1 MLIRYKKDFEKIA
14 MGLLSF
20 IPDLKD
26 VKMLQKTI
34 KEYEANPNCHLFLWR
49 DDDVLGAI
57 GVKTAGD
64 HAIIEHISVNPSF
77 RNIGIGKK
85 MIEAVTKLYEEKFTI
100 SPNELVQEF
109 YANCFDQSENKE

>member
-1 MLIRYKKDFEKIA
+1 MLIRYKRDFEKIA

-34 KEYEANPNCHLFLWR
+34 KSYEVNPDCHLFLWR

-57 GVKTAGD
+57 GVKTEGE
-64 HAIIEHISVNPSF
+64 HAVIEHISVNPSF

-85 MIEAVTKLYEEKFTI
+85 MIESLTKLYEGKFIVT
-100 SPNELVQEF
+100 PNELIQDF
-109 YANCFDQSENKE
+109 YANCFDEDETKE

>member
-34 KEYEANPNCHLFLWR
+34 KEYEANPDCHLFLWR
-49 DDDVLGAI
+49 DDDVIGAI
-57 GVKTAGD
+57 GVRIDGD
-64 HAIIEHISVNPSF
+64 NAVIEHISVNPSF

-85 MIEAVTKLYEEKFTI
+85 MIEAVKKLYEEKYTV
-100 SPNELVQEF
+100 SPSEVLQDF
-109 YANCFDQSENKE
+109 YAKCFDQNETDE